1 MTVRA
6 RDAGFTLLEML
17 VAVTVLALII
27 ALILPVIR
35 LAVAA
40 ETRIAGISGEW
51 NEQGSAEAVM
61 RHLIWRAQSAPE
73 NMETGRFFGAT
84 NQVRLLTRP
93 EGLDELY
100 AATFSISGRSLV
112 VTLSPVPESQGR
124 AYRSVLIE
132 NAEDLQF
139 HYFGERPDGRG
150 MMWTSSWEEDYP
162 PRLVVLDMARR
173 DGQVRR
179 IEALVGGRGPVE
191 CQFDSGNGVCL
202 GVG

>member
-1 MTVRA
+1 MSARA

-27 ALILPVIR
+27 ALTLPVIR
-35 LAVAA
+35 LAVSA
-40 ETRIAGISGEW
+40 ETRIAGISREW
-51 NEQGSAEAVM
+51 DEQGSAEAVI
-61 RHLIWRAQSAPE
+61 RHLVWRAQAAPE
-73 NMETGRFFGAT
+73 TMEAGRFQGTASR
-84 NQVRLLTRP
+84 VRMLTRP

-100 AATFSISGRSLV
+100 VATFSISGRGLRVS
-112 VTLSPVPESQGR
+112 LSPMPASAGGTYQ
-124 AYRSVLIE
+124 SVLIE

-150 MMWTSSWEEDYP
+150 MMWTQSWEEDYP

-191 CQFDSGNGVCL
+191 CQFDSGNGICL